1 MKYKKMKIV
10 VIDNYDSFTWNL
22 VHAVRK
28 LTGAEVKVFRN
39 DEVDMEELESCDKI
53 LLSPGPGIPS
63 EAGMM
68 PAIIRELAPRKS
80 ILGVCLGHQAIGE
93 AFGARLLNMETVL
106 HGIATPVNIVSR
118 DIPLYLGIPATFDAG
133 RYHSWIVDRED
144 FPECL
149 EITAVDGENRIM
161 SLRHRFYD
169 VQGVQYHPESVLTPV
184 GEKIIKNWLEM
195 EITNKK

>member
-1 MKYKKMKIV
+1 M
-10 VIDNYDSFTWNL
+10 IDNYDSFTWNL

-93 AFGARLLNMETVL
+93 AFGARLLNMDTVV
-106 HGIATPVNIVSR
+106 HGVATPVHIVSR

-149 EITAVDGENRIM
+149 EITAIDGENRIM
-161 SLRHRFYD
+161 SLRHRRYD
-169 VQGVQYHPESVLTPV
+169 VQGVQYHPESVLTPI
-184 GEKIIKNWLEM
+184 GEKIIENWLEM
-195 EITNKK
+195 EILNNK

>member
-1 MKYKKMKIV
+1 M
-10 VIDNYDSFTWNL
+10 IDNYDSFTWNL

-28 LTGAEVKVFRN
+28 LTRAEVKVFRN

-93 AFGARLLNMETVL
+93 AFGARLLNMDTVV
-106 HGIATPVNIVSR
+106 HGVATPVHIVSR

-144 FPECL
+144 FPECM

-161 SLRHRFYD
+161 SLRHRLYD
-169 VQGVQYHPESVLTPV
+169 VQGVQYHPESVLTPL
-184 GEKIIKNWLEM
+184 GEKIIENWLKN
-195 EITNKK
+195 TPLL